1 MHGLKGCD
9 LTAASGWQKI
19 RVYAQDMPAV
29 VVDASFN
36 LLYRL
41 AYSRKSNWTY
51 VMSKTI
57 FMIHGMWGSGDIW
70 DNYKIYFEA
79 LGYRVITPTLR
90 LHGEN
95 YRAVAPEALGTVS
108 ILDYAA
114 DLEQDIRALD
124 EKPIIIGHSM
134 GGLIGQIL
142 ASRGLAEKLVLLTSA
157 PPAGILALR
166 PSSTR
171 TFLSVLSTWGF
182 WKKPMRLTFEEAK
195 YGILGL
201 LSPEQ
206 QAAEYA
212 KYSFESG
219 QAAYEIA
226 FWILDGKKATH
237 VDTKSVTCPVLV
249 IAGGKDKIVPAS
261 VVKQIAKKY
270 EKTTAVTFK
279 LYEEHAHAIQRQ
291 KGWQDIAGFVADWL
305 KA

>member
-1 MHGLKGCD
+1 
-9 LTAASGWQKI
+9 
-19 RVYAQDMPAV
+19 
-29 VVDASFN
+29 
-36 LLYRL
+36 
-41 AYSRKSNWTY
+41 
-51 VMSKTI
+51 MSKTI

-70 DNYKIYFEA
+70 DNYKIFFEA
-79 LGYRVITPTLR
+79 QGYRVITPTLR

-95 YRAVAPEALGTVS
+95 YRAVAPQALGTVS

-114 DLEQDIRALD
+114 DLERDIRALD

-201 LSPEQ
+201 LSPQE

-212 KYSFESG
+212 KYCFESG

-226 FWILDGKKATH
+226 FWLLDRKKATH
-237 VDTKSVTCPVLV
+237 VDTASVTCPVLV

-261 VVKQIAKKY
+261 VVKQIAQKY

-279 LYEEHAHAIQRQ
+279 LYPEQAHAIQRQ